1 MSDSN
6 VICINAYSVGNRIVV
21 FRRSTCFYGLVDSS
35 VKCNF
40 DGKSKLM

>member
-1 MSDSN
+1 MSEMVAAMSDEET
-6 VICINAYSVGNRIVV
+6 RDIVNKLAA
-21 FRRSTCFYGLVDSS
+21 FQEVDSS